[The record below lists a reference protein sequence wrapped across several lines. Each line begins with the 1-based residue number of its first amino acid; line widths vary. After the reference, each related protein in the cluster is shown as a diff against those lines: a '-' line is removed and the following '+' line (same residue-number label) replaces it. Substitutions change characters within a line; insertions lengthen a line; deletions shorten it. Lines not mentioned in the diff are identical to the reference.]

1 MCIEFAWKKAGIP
14 IIRNFMHGCEGVLGG
29 IPQQSRNRF
38 FINYK
43 VKSYVNGKSVPAK
56 LISKLVLVLTENRG
70 GQYSRCFP
78 GQG

>member
-56 LISKLVLVLTENRG
+56 LIKVDNIVDA
-70 GQYSRCFP
+70 FP
-78 GQG
+78 AKGDNK